1 MTSFGYRE
9 TEMKRKTTF
18 SLRWPAGRIVAM
30 LAGCLIQVIL
40 SCGDGGD
47 RTEGSA
53 PRPKSDSFTFF
64 DIGRDS
70 LYSERIRDELAEKL
84 GNDAIEH
91 RSIIDLAIDSKEF
104 LREHLPEL
112 DALNR
117 QLNYPPGERIDHDV
131 IRLMYRYARR
141 KNAPFDYVELVF
153 DGQSRRPL
161 IFRMRFK
168 VDEAGTIE
176 SLRAKYGPPDVIPA
190 EAEILQSLVWR
201 RDRDALVV
209 ALIPNQFG
217 EPVHHITL
225 YFTENLQ
232 ALVAAEQAAKER
244 KAKERARSGKS
255 AF

>member
-1 MTSFGYRE
+1 MNSR
-9 TEMKRKTTF
+9 TTF
-18 SLRWPAGRIVAM
+18 PLRRPVHGIIAI
-30 LAGCLIQVIL
+30 LAGCLIQFIL

-47 RTEGSA
+47 RTDSAA
-53 PRPKSDSFTFF
+53 PRPKGESFTFF
-64 DIGRDS
+64 GLGRNS

-91 RSIIDLAIDSKEF
+91 RSIIDLAVNARGL

-117 QLNYPPGERIDHDV
+117 QLNYPPGERVDHDV
-131 IRLMYRYARR
+131 IRLMYRYARK

-161 IFRMRFK
+161 VFRMRFK
-168 VDEAGTIE
+168 VDEAGMVE
-176 SLRAKYGPPDVIPA
+176 SLRSKYGPPDSVAA
-190 EAEILQSLVWR
+190 ESENGRSLVWR
-201 RDRDALVV
+201 KDRDALVV
-209 ALIPNQFG
+209 ALIPDQFG
-217 EPVHHITL
+217 EPIHHITL
-225 YFTENLQ
+225 YFTENLEG
-232 ALVAAEQAAKER
+232 LVASEQATRER